1 MENSFEPQYARLS
14 TPNQSLCLFS
24 FIYFLMNTFQFDSDP
39 PQHLTDGKSIRLRE
53 FFPIL
58 KSLPFFTPSSRRT
71 LYMALIYHTS
81 ADEIRHE
88 KLRLGGEKKRE
99 RKKKR
104 KSKRKKGKASF
115 SICSQTKRKSSGIE
129 GFHLLEPPLARPE
142 GVGTFSFVCNV
153 RRIVKA
159 RLLLT
164 SAASFF
170 ST

>member
-1 MENSFEPQYARLS
+1 
-14 TPNQSLCLFS
+14 
-24 FIYFLMNTFQFDSDP
+24 
-39 PQHLTDGKSIRLRE
+39 
-53 FFPIL
+53 
-58 KSLPFFTPSSRRT
+58 
-71 LYMALIYHTS
+71 MAPIYHTS

-88 KLRLGGEKKRE
+88 KLRLGGEKERE
-99 RKKKR
+99 KNKKR
-104 KSKRKKGKASF
+104 KSKRGKGKASF

-129 GFHLLEPPLARPE
+129 GFHLLAPPLARPG

-170 ST
+170 LDLKNDGWLPVYLFLFSYLIAALLQ